1 MSSARPTFEEALTQ
15 LNVELIKMGATVE
28 KSIMDAVE
36 AFKNHDE
43 KLAKDIVAKDRIVDD
58 MEKNIEAQCLSLI
71 LRQQP
76 VAGDLRVVSTALK
89 MVTDMERIGDHA
101 ENIIEIGDQASDIA
115 ELIPHL
121 GEGDTYDAC
130 SHIPAM
136 AQVALEMVHGAINAF
151 VEGDVQKAKE
161 IINKDDIVDDYFD
174 KVKNEVADL
183 LREKTGSVD
192 VILNFLMIAKYF
204 ERIGDHAENICEW
217 VEFSKTGE
225 YKDERII

>member
-1 MSSARPTFEEALTQ
+1 MRNKFDEQLDYLNKEMVEMGNLCEKVISGAIEVTMSD
-15 LNVELIKMGATVE
+15 KDG
-28 KSIMDAVE
+28 
-36 AFKNHDE
+36 
-43 KLAKDIVAKDRIVDD
+43 KLAHEVLETDSEIDRKEREI
-58 MEKNIEAQCLSLI
+58 ENICMKLL

-76 VAGDLRVVSTALK
+76 VARDLRVISSALK
-89 MVTDMERIGDHA
+89 MISDMER
-101 ENIIEIGDQASDIA
+101 IGDQASDIA

-183 LREKTGSVD
+183 LRKKAGSVD

>member
-89 MVTDMERIGDHA
+89 MVTDMERIGD
-101 ENIIEIGDQASDIA
+101 QASDIA

-121 GEGDTYDAC
+121 GEGDTYYAC

>member
-101 ENIIEIGDQASDIA
+101 ENIIEMTQ
-115 ELIPHL
+115 
-121 GEGDTYDAC
+121 
-130 SHIPAM
+130 
-136 AQVALEMVHGAINAF
+136 Q
-151 VEGDVQKAKE
+151 
-161 IINKDDIVDDYFD
+161 
-174 KVKNEVADL
+174 
-183 LREKTGSVD
+183 
-192 VILNFLMIAKYF
+192 MIADDLELSKKGIDDLKKMAEESLKSVRNCIIALSDNDIDF
-204 ERIGDHAENICEW
+204 AEKVIKEEERVDNLEKQIRGEHMQRLTSGECNPRVGVIFLDALTNLERVSDHALNIAQG
-217 VEFSKTGE
+217 VIGANTTKN
-225 YKDERII
+225 

>member
-89 MVTDMERIGDHA
+89 MVTDMERI
-101 ENIIEIGDQASDIA
+101 
-115 ELIPHL
+115 
-121 GEGDTYDAC
+121 
-130 SHIPAM
+130 
-136 AQVALEMVHGAINAF
+136 NAF

>member
-89 MVTDMERIGDHA
+89 MVTDMERIGD
-101 ENIIEIGDQASDIA
+101 QASDIA

-130 SHIPAM
+130 SHIPDM

-161 IINKDDIVDDYFD
+161 IINKDDIVDDYCD